1 MMLTQLPVS
10 KSEDVNMLSKFILT
24 SLLVPISLGS
34 AVDVDLGLLIDPT
47 AKAPKLLGNPLQN
60 VQAHCS

>member
-10 KSEDVNMLSKFILT
+10 KRAEVDKMSKCMLTL
-24 SLLVPISLGS
+24 LLVPISLGS
-34 AVDVDLGLLIDPT
+34 AVDLVLLIDPM